1 MKFFQYTY
9 AAESAGEDAPVDEL
23 ASSLGEEL
31 EAGNESSELEGNI
44 AEADDIH
51 EALEEMS
58 EHIDSA
64 AEGEGMSPSEA
75 AVLEPAIEH
84 FRKRL
89 GYTSSGVFPSMES
102 FGGKI
107 SKKEGAKLVVNLNRK
122 TMRDIQKARGVAQEG
137 LFDNIKYRLGLWFS
151 NRKKISERL
160 DKVSTAYDNKG
171 AKEEKLK
178 KPPFS
183 KFFNRAG
190 LTHVRSGDVYKI
202 AQSYLELVDN
212 KDLVKLVVQATEA
225 LEDLVAAVQKPTIT
239 VEQERLKEINSLSAN
254 VSQLRRAIDKKSDGM
269 GPDMTRKVDY
279 DPLQPGDKAK
289 LVTLVKQGLT
299 NDQIEKAM
307 DQFYQAAYEAHELSR
322 SKLAELL
329 SIFGA
334 AGMIAGAVVQNKHN
348 NKAEVRAAKQGIDAG
363 VKIYYHVMHLLSVK
377 NEVCYGS
384 VAYIAASTK

>member
-9 AAESAGEDAPVDEL
+9 AAEAAEEDSPVDEL
-23 ASSLGEEL
+23 ADSLGEEVS
-31 EAGNESSELEGNI
+31 AGQESSELEGNI
-44 AEADDIH
+44 AEADSIH
-51 EALEEMS
+51 ETLEEMS
-58 EHIDSA
+58 EHLDGA
-64 AEGEGMSPSEA
+64 VEADGMSPSEA

-89 GYTSSGVFPSMES
+89 GYTNTGVFPSMES
-102 FGGKI
+102 FGGKV

-151 NRKKISERL
+151 NRKKIAERL
-160 DKVSTAYDNKG
+160 DKVSAAYDNNG

-183 KFFNRAG
+183 KFFNRSG

-212 KDLVKLVVQATEA
+212 KELVKLVIQSTEA

-239 VEQERLKEINSLSAN
+239 VEEERLKEINDLSAN

-269 GPDMTRKVDY
+269 GPDMTRNVDY
-279 DPLQPGDKAK
+279 DPLQPGDKSK

-322 SKLAELL
+322 SKLSELL
-329 SIFGA
+329 SLFGGA
-334 AGMIAGAVVQNKHN
+334 SMIAGAVIQNKHN

>member
-9 AAESAGEDAPVDEL
+9 AAEAAEEDSPVDEL
-23 ASSLGEEL
+23 AGSLSEEVS
-31 EAGNESSELEGNI
+31 ADHDATDLEGEI
-44 AEADDIH
+44 AEADSIH
-51 EALEEMS
+51 EALEEMAEHLDGAS
-58 EHIDSA
+58 E
-64 AEGEGMSPSEA
+64 GTGLSPSEA

-89 GYTSSGVFPSMES
+89 GYTNTGVFPSMES
-102 FGGKI
+102 FGGKV

-151 NRKKISERL
+151 NRRKISERL
-160 DKVSTAYDNKG
+160 DKVSAAYDNKG
-171 AKEEKLK
+171 HKEDKLK

-183 KFFNRAG
+183 KFFNRSG
-190 LTHVRSGDVYKI
+190 LSHVRSGDVYKI
-202 AQSYLELVDN
+202 AQSYLELIDN
-212 KDLVKLVVQATEA
+212 KELVKLVVQSTEA

-239 VEQERLKEINSLSAN
+239 IEEERLKEINSLSAN
-254 VSQLRRAIDKKSDGM
+254 VTQLRRAIDKKTDGM

-279 DPLQPGDKAK
+279 DPLQPGDKSK
-289 LVTLVKQGLT
+289 LVTLVRQGLT

-307 DQFYQAAYEAHELSR
+307 EQFYQAAYEAHELSR
-322 SKLAELL
+322 SKLAEIL
-329 SIFGA
+329 SLFGA
-334 AGMIAGAVVQNKHN
+334 AGMIAGAVIQNKHN

-363 VKIYYHVMHLLSVK
+363 VKIYYHIAHLLSVK